1 MTRQISARRRPPR
14 LWRAICAK
22 MAMVFAFAASPAG
35 AGMSPAQSNFILHCG
50 GCHGVDGAGNAEAV
64 PDLRRQV
71 GFFLYLPE
79 GRAYLAR
86 LPNVAFSTLND
97 QELADMLNFMV
108 FTLGDGSAPTGA
120 KPYQAAEVK
129 SLRSASLIGTPL
141 RAYRAQLINRL
152 IQDYGAAETL
162 RDYGRNNYGTGQ

>member
-1 MTRQISARRRPPR
+1 LRSV
-14 LWRAICAK
+14 CATI
-22 MAMVFAFAASPAG
+22 AMLFAFPVLPAD
-35 AGMSPAQSNFILHCG
+35 AGISRAQSNFILHCG